1 MSSLSIFSS
10 YQALSRFVRDKC
22 DSEQEIESSRV
33 DERWLVDK
41 MLDFLN
47 ARNARQTYQFD
58 TFVPDE
64 FRTGR
69 AGGARRIDVVG
80 SPRRATKD
88 GGVSL
93 MIEVKLMME
102 NNRQWAQE
110 VLSDIFRVA
119 CARKQTTSRTHRLV
133 LVAGQERCWRQLED
147 QCGGLVRRLCP
158 MDRRH
163 NLLTLGLTN
172 KRRWTSFTDKW
183 RATNADH
190 LEDYLTPHLPAG
202 VSIELAGLSR
212 SHRDVDEHPDRG
224 ITARLWRVLPGRC
237 NGAVL
242 PVETEPL
249 PMNCLSKTEMND

>member
-1 MSSLSIFSS
+1 MASLSIFSS
-10 YQALSRFVRDKC
+10 YQALARYVRDKC

-33 DERWLVDK
+33 DERWVVDR

-47 ARNARQTYQFD
+47 TRNSRQMYQFD

-64 FRTGR
+64 FKTGR

-80 SPRRATKD
+80 YPRRAGKENIA
-88 GGVSL
+88 SL
-93 MIEVKLMME
+93 MIEAKLMME

-119 CARKQTTSRTHRLV
+119 CARKQTTNRTHRLV
-133 LVAGQERCWRQLED
+133 LVVGRERCWRQLED
-147 QCGGLVRRLCP
+147 QCGGLVRRLVP

-183 RATNADH
+183 KTANANY
-190 LEDYLTPHLPAG
+190 LEDYLLPHFPAG
-202 VSIELAGLSR
+202 VNIELAGLSC
-212 SHRDVDEHPDRG
+212 SHREVDEQPDNG
-224 ITARLWRVLPGRC
+224 ITARLWRIYPGKC
-237 NGAVL
+237 KGVASSAEAESGAV
-242 PVETEPL
+242 PGQQG
-249 PMNCLSKTEMND
+249 S